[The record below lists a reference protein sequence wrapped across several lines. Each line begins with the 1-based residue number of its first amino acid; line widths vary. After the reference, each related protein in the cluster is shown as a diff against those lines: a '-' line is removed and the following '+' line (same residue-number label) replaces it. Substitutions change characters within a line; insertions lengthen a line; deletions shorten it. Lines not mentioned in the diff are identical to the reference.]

1 MADPKGPEQKSGG
14 AASSARPRPP
24 VLDLPA
30 SDVTPKPGAPGSGP
44 ADAKPSDAKPTDT
57 KPAAS
62 VPPTGA
68 KPATPT
74 AEAAK
79 TAGASMAKPAAD
91 AQKGASPSPSSAV
104 DSKPSASE
112 SPKTAT
118 PGVAQSAAS
127 SDGAEKPGATASG
140 AAKPSASNA
149 PQTPPQ
155 SAAARSGAGPL
166 GLAVAT
172 LMGAA
177 IAVGVVALYGRDLI
191 GVSDVAAPAAAPD
204 MSRVAALESKLDGVA
219 GDLAALRDRAAQ
231 TAQTSDTSAID
242 ARIGELG
249 KAVEDSNARFE
260 GLERE
265 VRTLAERPAEVSID
279 TKATDALAGR
289 LDALEERLKA
299 APTSEAMTE
308 IGQRLDGVTQ
318 RLEALGQRLDG
329 VGDSVQQ
336 AVAPIAGKIESVES
350 ELKARP
356 VGDPDAR
363 LVVAL
368 GALEQAIAAGR
379 PFTAELAVAKSAGG
393 DVSGGLEAFAAD
405 GAPTPQA
412 LAAEL
417 KTIMDGLPPLK
428 PPAEGSVLDRLLANA
443 GSIVKVTP
451 TGVPAGSGPE
461 AVRARVSAL
470 AAQGDLSGAL
480 AAREQLDD
488 AAKAATAAWAEKAQA
503 RLAANAALNDAR
515 HAAFT
520 RLGAK

>member
-30 SDVTPKPGAPGSGP
+30 ADVTSKTGPAGSGP
-44 ADAKPSDAKPTDT
+44 ADAKPADAKPTD
-57 KPAAS
+57 
-62 VPPTGA
+62 
-68 KPATPT
+68 
-74 AEAAK
+74 AK
-79 TAGASMAKPAAD
+79 TPDAKPAATAAD
-91 AQKGASPSPSSAV
+91 AARTAGGPSASPAAKPADAPQGAKPTSGPAAPASAAA

-112 SPKTAT
+112 PLKAAT
-118 PGVAQSAAS
+118 PGLAQPAAS
-127 SDGAEKPGATASG
+127 SAG
-140 AAKPSASNA
+140 AAKPGPDKPSAA
-149 PQTPPQ
+149 TPQTPPQ
-155 SAAARSGAGPL
+155 PSVSRSGAGPL

-191 GVSDVAAPAAAPD
+191 GVSNVAAPAAAPD

-249 KAVEDSNARFE
+249 KAVEGSNARFE

-289 LDALEERLKA
+289 LDALEEQLKA

-308 IGQRLDGVTQ
+308 IGQRLDGVAQ

-329 VGDSVQQ
+329 VSDSVQQ
-336 AVAPIAGKIESVES
+336 AVAPIAGKIDAVES

-417 KTIMDGLPPLK
+417 RTLMDGLPPLK
-428 PPAEGSVLDRLLANA
+428 PPTDGSVLDRLLANA

-461 AVRARVSAL
+461 AARARVSAL
-470 AAQGDLSGAL
+470 ASRGDLSGAL
-480 AAREQLDD
+480 AARDELDD

-515 HAAFT
+515 QAAFT